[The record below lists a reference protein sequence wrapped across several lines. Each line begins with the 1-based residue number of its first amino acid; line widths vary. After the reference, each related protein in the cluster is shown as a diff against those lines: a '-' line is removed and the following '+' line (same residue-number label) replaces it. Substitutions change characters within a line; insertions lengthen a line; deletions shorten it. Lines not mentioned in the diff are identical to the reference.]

1 MAAIS
6 LNRRIRP
13 NDLELR
19 HDELTGQMLL
29 WWVKPAH
36 QEMVGSPPVAVEVPE
51 IEIEMGLYMQPTM
64 LITPTGEVA
73 TITGAGRLNVSAR
86 DEPKYMAGTGRELN
100 CVVNATDYTVTGLEG
115 GDIIEVTAE
124 NGTIYIGWGDTT
136 ADENK
141 LIAVATNTTHRFTL
155 PNTEVQYHYS
165 TEDGAGVIGRHSLI
179 LDEV

>member
-13 NDLELR
+13 NDLEVR
-19 HDELTGQMLL
+19 HDELTGQLLL
-29 WWVKPAH
+29 WWITAAH
-36 QEMVGSPPVAVEVPE
+36 TETILGGEILIPEV
-51 IEIEMGLYMQPTM
+51 EIEMGLYLQPTM
-64 LITPTGEVA
+64 LITPDGRVA
-73 TITGAGRLNVSAR
+73 TITQAGRLNVSAR
-86 DEPKYMAGTGRELN
+86 DEPKYRPGTGRELN
-100 CVVNATDYTVTGLEG
+100 CAVNATDYQVVGLQG
-115 GDIIEVTAE
+115 GDIVEATAE

-136 ADENK
+136 ANENK
-141 LIAVATNTTHRFTL
+141 LIAVTTGTTHRFTL